1 MANSNDNDFFPL
13 GTTLFSF
20 FLLAFLAGG
29 YYLVEMDKRRDKLSS
44 SIETT
49 KYYEL
54 NYGPNTDGS
63 LVYEALKRN
72 EYSAEGLNAED
83 KKTLKELRELE
94 KEYLEAKIS
103 MDSIRILTENNL

>member
-1 MANSNDNDFFPL
+1 MANSNDNGNFSIAGSF
-13 GTTLFSF
+13 FSF
-20 FLLAFLAGG
+20 VLLIGIVTI
-29 YYLVEMDKRRDKLSS
+29 YYLTTMDKRRDKLSDV
-44 SIETT
+44 IEIT

-72 EYSAEGLNAED
+72 EYSVEGLNAED

-103 MDSIRILTENNL
+103 MDSIRILTDNNL